1 MLGEIN
7 RLFLAPFFGGVCV
20 LLVFSALIH
29 VPYFRWLLRR
39 RDPSEYRSTGGW
51 IFFNRMGALSA
62 SAYFLKREYLRCDD
76 KQIRR
81 QGSILRWTF
90 AIPLVVSA
98 VLLPLMLIVETL
110 ARAR

>member
-7 RLFLAPFFGGVCV
+7 RLLLGPLFGAVCV

-51 IFFNRMGALSA
+51 IFFNSFEALSA
-62 SAYFLKREYLRCDD
+62 SGYFLKRKYLRCED
-76 KQIRR
+76 KQIRWH
-81 QGSILRWTF
+81 GSVLRWTF

-98 VLLPLMLIVETL
+98 IVLPLMLIMETI